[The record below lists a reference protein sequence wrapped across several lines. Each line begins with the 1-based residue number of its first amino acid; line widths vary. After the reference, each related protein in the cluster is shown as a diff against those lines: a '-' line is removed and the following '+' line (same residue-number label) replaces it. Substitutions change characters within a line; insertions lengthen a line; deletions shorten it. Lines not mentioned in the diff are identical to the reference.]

1 VEVVVVRVL
10 VLELFLECLVLGAE
24 QALHQ
29 QQVRE
34 YFGVVARH
42 LVEHAHVAVVHV
54 VIADVHH
61 RRTEDGLIVIL
72 GHDQGR
78 VGTLGRDG
86 GE

>member
-1 VEVVVVRVL
+1 VRML
-10 VLELFLECLVLGAE
+10 VLKLFLECLVVGAE
-24 QALHQ
+24 HALHE

-34 YFGVVARH
+34 YLGVVARH
-42 LVEHAHVAVVHV
+42 LLEHANMAVVHV

-61 RRTEDGLIVIL
+61 GCTEDGFFVIL

-78 VGTLGRDG
+78 VGTIGRDG